1 MISVCLTTYNG
12 SLFLKE
18 QIDSILCQLNKDD
31 EIIISD
37 DGSIDNTI
45 SIIESYNDCR
55 IKIFYHTPIK
65 NQYRFDL
72 TTRNFENALFQA
84 KGDYIFFADQ
94 DDIWKSNKVGE
105 CMKLF
110 YEGYD
115 LILHDCDI
123 VDEKNGKIA
132 NSYFEINKSKSGII
146 KNIIKNSYLGCCMAI
161 NRKYIDR
168 VLPFSKTPIPHDI
181 WIGLLYEYYGNII
194 YSKKKLISYR
204 RHGANVSPSGE
215 KSNNK
220 FIFKIKY
227 RMLFIYSFLNRII

>member
-1 MISVCLTTYNG
+1 MISVCVTTYNG

-55 IKIFYHTPIK
+55 IKIFYHTTIK

-94 DDIWKSNKVGE
+94 I
-105 CMKLF
+105 
-110 YEGYD
+110 
-115 LILHDCDI
+115 IL
-123 VDEKNGKIA
+123 
-132 NSYFEINKSKSGII
+132 
-146 KNIIKNSYLGCCMAI
+146 
-161 NRKYIDR
+161 
-168 VLPFSKTPIPHDI
+168 
-181 WIGLLYEYYGNII
+181 
-194 YSKKKLISYR
+194 
-204 RHGANVSPSGE
+204 
-215 KSNNK
+215 
-220 FIFKIKY
+220 
-227 RMLFIYSFLNRII
+227 